1 MSEAEPIPPTSSVTA
16 LRIPMIKKGE
26 YDLWSMKMR
35 QYIAITDHIL
45 WDIITNGDQAT
56 TDPASSSAP
65 KTSLAA
71 NARRN
76 NEKAL
81 NILLSAIPDRH
92 LLSFHDATNA
102 KTLWT
107 AIKAR
112 FGGNE
117 ASKKMQ
123 KNLLKQ
129 QFETFTIGS
138 REELDSAYERF
149 QNILSML
156 ELYDAKVSLEDANL
170 KFLRSLPSVWH
181 VVATMIRGQPGL
193 DELEFDDLYNN
204 LKVYEHEL
212 MGVSNSN
219 SQNIAFLSTEVK
231 GSTLKQ
237 STAEPAHIPKGY
249 TQTTSSKVQ
258 TAPNCA
264 SHSDEIICSFFAQ
277 QASMP
282 TTHDDEELLQ
292 IDEDAMEE
300 IDIRWQGEIL
310 NDFLRFISIL
320 IAEFAAG
327 DAVNLALKMKG
338 DMMMKG
344 DMIIK
349 NLDLKPTIDAM
360 MRDFLEIS
368 LRSFAVLPRW
378 KELNKETS
386 SKILPCGDGSCV
398 GSDPQTEFR
407 GIAIAMFCANLMV
420 RSQMRLPNIV
430 PYGELNGVPVALVA
444 RFGVLSKSADRI
456 LVSHGG

>member
-1 MSEAEPIPPTSSVTA
+1 MKGSSGRSLTLRGKDLPRGTDDGPTSLEVLDA
-16 LRIPMIKKGE
+16 
-26 YDLWSMKMR
+26 
-35 QYIAITDHIL
+35 
-45 WDIITNGDQAT
+45 
-56 TDPASSSAP
+56 
-65 KTSLAA
+65 LAA
-71 NARRN
+71 LTGVLTVDEGTAQVDEGTAKDIESTAEVHEGTDEVNENIASEGTVPIGTLFIIPSNPPHPKNSHCCQCKRRN

-212 MGVSNSN
+212 KGVSNSN

-237 STAEPAHIPKGY
+237 STVEPAHIPKGY
-249 TQTTSSKVQ
+249 TQAASSKVQ

-282 TTHDDEELLQ
+282 Q
-292 IDEDAMEE
+292 
-300 IDIRWQGEIL
+300 
-310 NDFLRFISIL
+310 L
-320 IAEFAAG
+320 I
-327 DAVNLALKMKG
+327 
-338 DMMMKG
+338 
-344 DMIIK
+344 
-349 NLDLKPTIDAM
+349 
-360 MRDFLEIS
+360 
-368 LRSFAVLPRW
+368 
-378 KELNKETS
+378 
-386 SKILPCGDGSCV
+386 
-398 GSDPQTEFR
+398 
-407 GIAIAMFCANLMV
+407 
-420 RSQMRLPNIV
+420 
-430 PYGELNGVPVALVA
+430 
-444 RFGVLSKSADRI
+444 
-456 LVSHGG
+456 

>member
-92 LLSFHDATNA
+92 LLSFHDAA
-102 KTLWT
+102 DARTLWS

-156 ELYDAKVSLEDANL
+156 ELYDAKVSHEDANL

-193 DELEFDDLYNN
+193 DQLEFDDLYNN
-204 LKVYEHEL
+204 LKVEL
-212 MGVSNSN
+212 KGVARFAKYQENRANGRQEKKIVAIEDSNS
-219 SQNIAFLSTEVK
+219 K
-231 GSTLKQ
+231 
-237 STAEPAHIPKGY
+237 
-249 TQTTSSKVQ
+249 
-258 TAPNCA
+258 
-264 SHSDEIICSFFAQ
+264 
-277 QASMP
+277 
-282 TTHDDEELLQ
+282 
-292 IDEDAMEE
+292 
-300 IDIRWQGEIL
+300 
-310 NDFLRFISIL
+310 
-320 IAEFAAG
+320 
-327 DAVNLALKMKG
+327 
-338 DMMMKG
+338 
-344 DMIIK
+344 
-349 NLDLKPTIDAM
+349 
-360 MRDFLEIS
+360 
-368 LRSFAVLPRW
+368 
-378 KELNKETS
+378 
-386 SKILPCGDGSCV
+386 
-398 GSDPQTEFR
+398 
-407 GIAIAMFCANLMV
+407 
-420 RSQMRLPNIV
+420 
-430 PYGELNGVPVALVA
+430 ALVA
-444 RFGVLSKSADRI
+444 TDNNEDIDWTKEFDAEPVTFAMMALTGVDEDDWSMEIDSEPMHFGQDGLGDFDWSNTADDAP
-456 LVSHGG
+456 VSLALMATNSE